1 MSTPAFTDP
10 TSTDATSSDP
20 ASSDPT
26 LGPIS
31 VVIADDQWMV
41 REGLASLADLDDG
54 VKVVGTA
61 SDGAEAIQLVERL
74 RPRVV
79 LMDIR
84 MPVMDGI
91 AATAHI
97 TARFP
102 GTHVL
107 MLTTFVEQAL
117 VDEAIAAGAIGYL
130 TKDIA
135 AKDLAQAVRAADAG
149 IMQLSPSAAARLFT
163 APLSPSPTSAAMPNT
178 GTSTSTTALA
188 ELSNREREV
197 LLLVAEGYTNRE
209 IGQRLHLSSG
219 TVKNHVSSILRRLNL
234 TDRTQ
239 AAVLAAQHGLLGG
252 TR

>member
-1 MSTPAFTDP
+1 MSTPDP
-10 TSTDATSSDP
+10 ID
-20 ASSDPT
+20 
-26 LGPIS
+26 PIS

-61 SDGAEAIQLVERL
+61 SDGAEAVALVERL

-91 AATAHI
+91 AATAAI

-102 GTHVL
+102 DTHVL

-117 VDEAIAAGAIGYL
+117 VDEAMAAGALGYL

-135 AKDLAQAVRAADAG
+135 AKDLAQSVRAADAG

-163 APLSPSPTSAAMPNT
+163 ARGGPATAVGATPSPGSL
-178 GTSTSTTALA
+178 S
-188 ELSNREREV
+188 ELSTRERQV
-197 LLLVAEGYTNRE
+197 LLLVAEGYSNRE

-219 TVKNHVSSILRRLNL
+219 TVKNHVSSILRSLNL

-252 TR
+252 AS

>member
-1 MSTPAFTDP
+1 M
-10 TSTDATSSDP
+10 TSLPSPSS
-20 ASSDPT
+20 
-26 LGPIS
+26 LGTAIS

-54 VKVVGTA
+54 VHVVGTA
-61 SDGAEAIQLVERL
+61 CDGAEAVEMVDRL

-91 AATAHI
+91 AATARIRAQH
-97 TARFP
+97 P
-102 GTHVL
+102 GTQVL
-107 MLTTFVEQAL
+107 MLTTFVEQSL
-117 VDEAIAAGAIGYL
+117 VDEALAAGAIGYL

-135 AKDLAQAVRAADAG
+135 AKDLAQAIRAADAG

-163 APLSPSPTSAAMPNT
+163 VTGATMAGTPMAPTEGPPALGDLSP
-178 GTSTSTTALA
+178 
-188 ELSNREREV
+188 RERQV

-219 TVKNHVSSILRRLNL
+219 TVKNHVSSILRRLDL

-252 TR
+252 PSGLSVN

>member
-1 MSTPAFTDP
+1 MSTPAT
-10 TSTDATSSDP
+10 TE
-20 ASSDPT
+20 
-26 LGPIS
+26 PIS

-61 SDGAEAIQLVERL
+61 SDGAEAVELVERL

-117 VDEAIAAGAIGYL
+117 VDEALAAGWTGSL
-130 TKDIA
+130 TATADSVILPITTGDQSANYTVSATDDICIV
-135 AKDLAQAVRAADAG
+135 DLYGADPPGDGNPAPIEFCGHRATLA
-149 IMQLSPSAAARLFT
+149 FT
-163 APLSPSPTSAAMPNT
+163 PTFDLVVPVVVFNRT
-178 GTSTSTTALA
+178 GTPAKV
-188 ELSNREREV
+188 RIER
-197 LLLVAEGYTNRE
+197 A
-209 IGQRLHLSSG
+209 
-219 TVKNHVSSILRRLNL
+219 
-234 TDRTQ
+234 D
-239 AAVLAAQHGLLGG
+239 
-252 TR
+252 

>member
-1 MSTPAFTDP
+1 MSTP
-10 TSTDATSSDP
+10 SP
-20 ASSDPT
+20 AD
-26 LGPIS
+26 PIS

-61 SDGAEAIQLVERL
+61 SDGAEAVALVERL

-117 VDEAIAAGAIGYL
+117 VDEAMAAGALGYL

-163 APLSPSPTSAAMPNT
+163 APVTQATPLGAPPQ
-178 GTSTSTTALA
+178 TTALA
-188 ELSNREREV
+188 ELSAREREV

-252 TR
+252 GMS